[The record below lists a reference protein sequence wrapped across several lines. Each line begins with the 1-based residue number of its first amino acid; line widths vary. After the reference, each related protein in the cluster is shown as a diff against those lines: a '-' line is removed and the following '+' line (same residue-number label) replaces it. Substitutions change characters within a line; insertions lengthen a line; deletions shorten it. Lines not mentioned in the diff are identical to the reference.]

1 MIVRDLA
8 VLCRSVVFRLSL
20 YEPCSLSSNGTTWNG
35 RRTTTAERTTNDVNG
50 ERTTNGDRTANGVDD
65 ETDEVQL
72 EEYERKLRISAAEF
86 AKLPPL
92 LELDAWLDARAAM
105 FASAERGSNL
115 MATEH
120 LKARKPSP
128 RALRFFFFVFF
139 FVVAPARS
147 CV

>member
-1 MIVRDLA
+1 M
-8 VLCRSVVFRLSL
+8 
-20 YEPCSLSSNGTTWNG
+20 E
-35 RRTTTAERTTNDVNG
+35 RTTNNDRRTTNDVNG
-50 ERTTNGDRTANGVDD
+50 DRTTNGDRTANGVDD

-92 LELDAWLDARAAM
+92 LELDAWLDTRAAM

-120 LKARKPSP
+120 LKVRKPSP

-139 FVVAPARS
+139 FFVAPARS